1 MRPSFRPPAARTG
14 WRAAI
19 SSLEDTQFRWLFASN
34 ILFFFAMQG
43 QMIVRSIITFD
54 LTQSPFALG
63 LINLAVA
70 IPMMLVSPFGGVVA
84 DRVERRQLILAG
96 QGALIVSELTILT
109 LLVTDLLQLWHLI
122 TAATLMGCIFPFIM
136 PARTAIVVNI
146 IGKRRLQ
153 NAMALQMGGMNATRI
168 LGPAAAGLA
177 IPVVGLSGAFAVGS
191 TLYILGFLCLFGVKR
206 SPPPE
211 QASEASVVGDLAE
224 GVRYMAQN
232 RLVLVLMLFGIVPM
246 FLAMPFQ
253 TLLVVFTEKVWEV
266 GTEGL
271 GALYAFGGVG
281 GLIGSA
287 YLAQRS
293 EALGRLWL
301 MVASVLVFAGFLF
314 LFALSPYFLAALP
327 LVLIANVFSSIF
339 STLNHTAVQLL
350 IPDRV
355 RGRISSFM
363 MMSFGLTPLGTL
375 PMAAVAEQWGAPVAV
390 ALAAGA
396 VIVVTLLFTGG
407 SSALRSVDVRTQEV
421 LEAERHA
428 ERLEIE
434 EGQRGASASLEP
446 AGVADSRL
454 T

>member
-1 MRPSFRPPAARTG
+1 
-14 WRAAI
+14 
-19 SSLEDTQFRWLFASN
+19 
-34 ILFFFAMQG
+34 
-43 QMIVRSIITFD
+43 
-54 LTQSPFALG
+54 
-63 LINLAVA
+63 
-70 IPMMLVSPFGGVVA
+70 
-84 DRVERRQLILAG
+84 
-96 QGALIVSELTILT
+96 
-109 LLVTDLLQLWHLI
+109 
-122 TAATLMGCIFPFIM
+122 
-136 PARTAIVVNI
+136 
-146 IGKRRLQ
+146 
-153 NAMALQMGGMNATRI
+153 MALQMGGMNATRI

-177 IPVVGLSGAFAVGS
+177 IPVVGLSGTFAMGS
-191 TLYILGFLCLFGVKR
+191 ALYILGFLCLFGVER

-211 QASEASVVGDLAE
+211 QEREASVVGDLSE

-232 RLVLVLMLFGIVPM
+232 RLVLVLMRFGIVPM

-253 TLLVVFTEKVWEV
+253 TLLVVFTEVEWGV

-293 EALGRLWL
+293 ESLGRLRL
-301 MVASVLVFAGFLF
+301 MVASVLAFAGFLF
-314 LFALSPYFLAALP
+314 LFALSPYFLALP
-327 LVLIANVFSSIF
+327 LVLIANVFASIF
-339 STLNHTAVQLL
+339 NTLNHTAVQLL

-363 MMSFGLTPLGTL
+363 MMSFGITPLGTL

-396 VIVVTLLFTGG
+396 VILVTLLFTGG

-421 LEAERHA
+421 LDAERHA

-446 AGVADSRL
+446 AGVADSR
-454 T
+454 